1 MPIIRKADCVPLPIV
16 VCPVVAVVMLEIRV
30 ARCVHCTT
38 GGNNYIVRKF
48 KIIFWDLGIHVFP
61 NDGGQKHLVRDIK
74 GQRCSQG
81 KDGYRE

>member
-38 GGNNYIVRKF
+38 GGNNYFVRMF
-48 KIIFWDLGIHVFP
+48 KIIF
-61 NDGGQKHLVRDIK
+61 
-74 GQRCSQG
+74 
-81 KDGYRE
+81 